1 MWVTYYAVLEEAH
14 QGLNILVK
22 ESEKRMGFEKVDEI
36 LENYAYKHDAL
47 IGILQDVQRLEN
59 YLPQETL
66 QYIGRELE
74 VPLSRV
80 YYIATFYKSFSLEP
94 RGRHIVKV
102 CLGTACH
109 LNGAVQNLEQVERVL
124 SIREGET
131 TEDRMFSLET
141 VNCVGTCALAPV
153 TMVGEDYY
161 GAVTPG
167 RVEKI
172 LSAYSTGS
180 GSAED
185 GKD

>member
-1 MWVTYYAVLEEAH
+1 MALERVDD
-14 QGLNILVK
+14 ILD
-22 ESEKRMGFEKVDEI
+22 RYG
-36 LENYAYKHDAL
+36 YRHDAL

-59 YLPQETL
+59 YLPRETL
-66 QYIGRELE
+66 QYVGKKLE

-94 RGRHIVKV
+94 RGKHVVKV

-109 LNGAVQNLEQVERVL
+109 LNGAVQNLEQIKRSL
-124 SIREGET
+124 HISEGET

-153 TMVGEDYY
+153 TVVDENYY

-172 LSAYSTGS
+172 LANYVEEAGET
-180 GSAED
+180 D
-185 GKD
+185 G

>member
-1 MWVTYYAVLEEAH
+1 MA
-14 QGLNILVK
+14 
-22 ESEKRMGFEKVDEI
+22 FEQVDEI
-36 LENYAYKHDAL
+36 LDKYGYRHDAL

-59 YLPQETL
+59 YLPKETL
-66 QYIGRELE
+66 LYVGRKLE
-74 VPLSRV
+74 VPVSRI
-80 YYIATFYKSFSLEP
+80 YYIVTFYKSFSLEP
-94 RGRHIVKV
+94 RGKHIIKV

-109 LNGAVQNLEQVERVL
+109 LNGAEQNLEQIERAL
-124 SIREGET
+124 NIGEGQT
-131 TEDRMFSLET
+131 TEDMTFSLET

-172 LSAYSTGS
+172 LSAYSVKS
-180 GSAED
+180 GSSED